1 MIIKEVQIDK
11 KVKYKI
17 YKQHGIIFNEIENT
31 LLSSKLYVRKTK
43 YNKYMAIGKYNRYI
57 TMIFVYKNGIADI
70 ITAYPS
76 AKWQIKLFK
85 RKGGK

>member
-1 MIIKEVQIDK
+1 MIIKEIQIDK

-17 YKQHGIIFNEIENT
+17 YKKHGILFNEIKNA
-31 LLSSKLYVRKTK
+31 LLSNLYVRKTK
-43 YNKYMAIGKYNRYI
+43 DNKYMAIAKYSRYLTI
-57 TMIFVYKNGIADI
+57 ILAHKNGIADI

-76 AKWQIKLFK
+76 VKWQIKLFK